1 MKNKVISFVCSL
13 LLFTSCIVQSPKYTT
28 LEKVISLQLGMPKSE
43 VETILNIEPYNLKA
57 YTDSGSVFIYVYRAP
72 DRRTLSIYTKP
83 LNGHKSKGRYVQL
96 EVAYSKKDKVT
107 SITSCNLCPDY
118 LEINSAINW
127 GAIFTFVTVTLP
139 VILIYIGLKKN

>member
-1 MKNKVISFVCSL
+1 MKNKVVSFVCSV

-28 LEKVISLQLGMPKSE
+28 LEKVISLQLGMSKIE
-43 VETILNIEPYNLKA
+43 VEEILGVKPYNLKA

-72 DRRTLSIYTKP
+72 DRKTISFYTKP

-107 SITSCNLCPDY
+107 SITSCNMCPDY
-118 LEINSAINW
+118 LEIDNTIDL
-127 GAIFTFVTVTLP
+127 GGFFTFLTVTLP
-139 VILIYIGLKKN
+139 VILIYIGLKKS